1 MDEKNYQFCSNSQVP
16 RNNYNNENGESNNRD
31 GGPTTFFRNNERYN
45 SGSAPGR
52 YNNVNE
58 RGNYNNKRENY
69 RTGGSGRF
77 SSSMGSSNPVQRK

>member
-1 MDEKNYQFCSNSQVP
+1 MFCSNSQVP
-16 RNNYNNENGESNNRD
+16 RNNYNNENGDANNHNRE

-45 SGSAPGR
+45 SGSAGR
-52 YNNVNE
+52 YSHNNGTNVNE
-58 RGNYNNKRENY
+58 RGNFNKRDNY